1 MIMCEICRRCDL
13 SGLLIMTDHDEYPQ
27 ACTVVET
34 QDERTG
40 MMRLVIC
47 IVVKHWSDLQM
58 NGLADVT

>member
-13 SGLLIMTDHDEYPQ
+13 SGLLTMTDHDEYLQ

-34 QDERTG
+34 QGETTG
-40 MMRLVIC
+40 MMKLATC
-47 IVVKHWSDLQM
+47 IVVKHWSDPQM